1 MKAKSLV
8 DKKLLERDAYLRKTV
23 KSLVQHYKPIEI
35 YLFGSKARGEDGPN
49 SDYDL
54 LVIVDRKVARE
65 YRAKFHE
72 LRRKVGLTKA
82 IDVVLFTKDGFEARL
97 DVKSSLPYTVREEG
111 KLLYAA

>member
-1 MKAKSLV
+1 MKPKVLV

-54 LVIVDRKVARE
+54 LVIVRDRVPRE
-65 YRAKFHE
+65 KRNQFQK
-72 LRRKVGLTKA
+72 LRGRLGLTEA
-82 IDVVLFTKDGFEARL
+82 IDVVIFTKEGFDSRL
-97 DVKSSLPYTVREEG
+97 EVKTSLPATVVGEG